1 MALNGLLAQA
11 MIGLGDR
18 LDEKGQSIIER
29 VITYYSLMGEALED
43 RFWDA
48 VDWHFTENYVVYLA
62 AIDQFAAT
70 EFSSR
75 D

>member
-29 VITYYSLMGEALED
+29 VITYYSLMDEALED